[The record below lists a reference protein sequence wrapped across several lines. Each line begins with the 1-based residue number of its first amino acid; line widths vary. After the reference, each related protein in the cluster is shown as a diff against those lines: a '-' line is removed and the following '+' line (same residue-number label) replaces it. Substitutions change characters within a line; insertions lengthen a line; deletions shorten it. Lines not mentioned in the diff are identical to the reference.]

1 MKKFKLK
8 IKLLVYGFPPFNET
22 FVMDNFKLNTE
33 QMDYTLI
40 KNITEKNPFIPS
52 WYIYNCT
59 FQLKNDENIYY
70 NFFESIEEIQYN
82 ISNSKAKNN
91 NFIIQYFSSLNDIE
105 YTINNFKKKLRLIY
119 NLRIIF
125 PIYKVTIFDTNNKF
139 IGHFIKANDFP
150 SKLGLDSNFD
160 KEKVSKN
167 SRTGF
172 DLKSFLLT
180 EKNNVKFSRAVS
192 LFNDSFES
200 SDVSIRF
207 LLLFSCLE
215 SLFITSKKDITN
227 NLALCTSRILLY
239 ESEEDEITMYER
251 IKNLYNCRCKFIH
264 GKKLNNISHD
274 LEIELRDI
282 VRYVLLIYWN
292 LCLQGKNSNEI
303 IKMLKNKEKIPLQT
317 KMYAKVLKSDDYQ
330 EAYKELLNI
339 IALEIAKGNVRIKEQ
354 ENGVIKSVEEL

>member
-8 IKLLVYGFPPFNET
+8 IKLLVYGFPPSNET

-33 QMDYTLI
+33 KMDCTLI

-70 NFFESIEEIQYN
+70 NFFESVEKIQYN
-82 ISNSKAKNN
+82 ISNNKAKND
-91 NFIIQYFSSLNDIE
+91 NFIIQYFSSLNEIE
-105 YTINNFKKKLRLIY
+105 YIINNFKKKLRLIY

-125 PIYKVTIFDTNNKF
+125 PIYKVTILDTNNKF

-150 SKLGLDSNFD
+150 SKLGLDNNFD

-180 EKNNVKFSRAVS
+180 EKNNVKFSRALS

-215 SLFITSKKDITN
+215 SLFITSKKDIT
-227 NLALCTSRILLY
+227 SR
-239 ESEEDEITMYER
+239 
-251 IKNLYNCRCKFIH
+251 
-264 GKKLNNISHD
+264 
-274 LEIELRDI
+274 
-282 VRYVLLIYWN
+282 
-292 LCLQGKNSNEI
+292 
-303 IKMLKNKEKIPLQT
+303 
-317 KMYAKVLKSDDYQ
+317 
-330 EAYKELLNI
+330 
-339 IALEIAKGNVRIKEQ
+339 
-354 ENGVIKSVEEL
+354 